1 MPLYI
6 VHCLDRKD
14 ALAKRKQFMAEHS
27 AYMATAST
35 KRIATIMQGPLVH
48 ESNDSAGS
56 CYLMEAPDIATVK
69 AFSAADPFVVNG
81 VFDTVN
87 IHQYLRRAP

>member
-14 ALAKRKQFMAEHS
+14 ALAKRKQFLAEHS

-48 ESNDSAGS
+48 ENNDSAGS
-56 CYLMEAPDIATVK
+56 CYLMEAPDFATVK
-69 AFSAADPFVVNG
+69 AFSDADPFVANG
-81 VFDTVN
+81 VFETVR

>member
-14 ALAKRKQFMAEHS
+14 ALAKRKQFLPEHS
-27 AYMATAST
+27 TYMATASA
-35 KRIATIMQGPLVH
+35 KRIAVIMQGPLIH
-48 ESNDSAGS
+48 ETNDSAGS

-69 AFSAADPFVVNG
+69 AFNAADPFVLNG
-81 VFDTVN
+81 VFETVQV
-87 IHQYLRRAP
+87 HQYLRRAP

>member
-14 ALAKRKQFMAEHS
+14 ALAKRKQHYEEHR
-27 AYMATAST
+27 AYVGTASA
-35 KRIATIMQGPLVH
+35 KRITMIMSGPLVH

-56 CYLMEAPDIATVK
+56 CYLMEAPDIATVT
-69 AFSAADPFVVNG
+69 AFNAADPFSTNG
-81 VFDTVN
+81 VFETVQ

>member
-6 VHCLDRKD
+6 VHCLDAKD

-27 AYMATAST
+27 AYMATASS

-69 AFSAADPFVVNG
+69 AFNAADPFVRNG
-81 VFDTVN
+81 VFETVN

>member
-14 ALAKRKQFMAEHS
+14 AVAKRKQFMAEHS
-27 AYMATAST
+27 AYMATASA

-69 AFSAADPFVVNG
+69 AFNAADPFVING
-81 VFDTVN
+81 VFETVT